1 MRRGT
6 TDETKKTD
14 QRDEAIRVS
23 TATET
28 VMMEATLNRTD
39 LVIVSERALTDL
51 RDQNAVNDR
60 TVLVTALAKIVEI
73 DSEKTVVEI
82 VSERTVVAAGLV
94 RAVANEVDAVAAT
107 VHTVVTVRIV
117 EIAETALTV
126 LTVVM
131 AEIVLTVVI
140 AQNDLNVLSD
150 SKPTRM
156 VKVMRLVKEAV
167 AEEEAWDAVEAV
179 VVEDLKDVAAGGTLT
194 ASQDLI
200 EPVSNL

>member
-1 MRRGT
+1 
-6 TDETKKTD
+6 
-14 QRDEAIRVS
+14 
-23 TATET
+23 
-28 VMMEATLNRTD
+28 MMEATLNRTD

-107 VHTVVTVRIV
+107 VHTVVTVRI
-117 EIAETALTV
+117 AETALTV

-200 EPVSNL
+200 ERKKVWFLFASLPMM